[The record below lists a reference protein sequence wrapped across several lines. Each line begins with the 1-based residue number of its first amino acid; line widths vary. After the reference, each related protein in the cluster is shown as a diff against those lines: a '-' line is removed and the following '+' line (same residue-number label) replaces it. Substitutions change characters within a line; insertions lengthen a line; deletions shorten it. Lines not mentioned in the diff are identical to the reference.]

1 MKYLKSFLLAIAL
14 PLCICRAQDH
24 SYVLQP
30 QDAAVRDTTLVLC
43 IGNSFTFY
51 FDTYNMLAEIA
62 CSQGHFIK
70 AKATCYGG
78 YSFACH
84 LAEPRTHKGYEARED
99 GNEIIFLQNHS
110 QLNAYV
116 GRDPRRY
123 KFALDDAKELAGR
136 IKAFVPNGRCIFE
149 STWSYPK
156 YNYGSF
162 GSLEAFDAAMLKGTK
177 LMAKRSKAEVS
188 PIGNAFTICRR
199 RHPEINLLYS
209 DGHHQSKEGAY
220 LKSCV
225 NYLVI
230 FGGEFV
236 PQTSCCGL
244 DRDVALKLQSDA
256 LEAVR
261 SFR

>member
-162 GSLEAFDAAMLKGTK
+162 GSLEVFDAAMLKGTK

-199 RHPEINLLYS
+199 RLRRILPDDAQNKIHLLMSYTGS
-209 DGHHQSKEGAY
+209 G
-220 LKSCV
+220 C
-225 NYLVI
+225 
-230 FGGEFV
+230 
-236 PQTSCCGL
+236 
-244 DRDVALKLQSDA
+244 DVADPWYTGDFEKTFQDI
-256 LEAVR
+256 LEGCEAMLNI
-261 SFR
+261 